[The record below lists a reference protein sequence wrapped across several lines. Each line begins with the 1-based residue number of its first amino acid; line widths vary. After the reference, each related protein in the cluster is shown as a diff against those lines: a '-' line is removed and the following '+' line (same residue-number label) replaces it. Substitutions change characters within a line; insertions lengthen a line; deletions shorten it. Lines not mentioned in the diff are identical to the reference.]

1 MGDFM
6 YQYGLGPAFWL
17 RLLVV
22 IAIFLLLLVSFNT
35 IISRWLKV
43 ERKKLF
49 SYNHVNE
56 KHKNMDW
63 IIRVIAI
70 LSILLGY
77 VINSTRGPTNWYW
90 FLQTWFILA
99 IFFVVSEVVRAF
111 MEHKYAENP
120 NAYKVT
126 ICNIVFTLILFFT
139 LLKTDFFG
147 LI

>member
-1 MGDFM
+1 M
-6 YQYGLGPAFWL
+6 YQYGLEPTFWL
-17 RLLVV
+17 RLVVV
-22 IAIFLLLLVSFNT
+22 ISIFLLLLVSFNV
-35 IISRWLKV
+35 IISRWLKM

-56 KHKNMDW
+56 KHEKIDW

-77 VINSTRGPTNWYW
+77 FINSTRGPTNWYW
-90 FLQTWFILA
+90 FLQPWFILA
-99 IFFVVSEVVRAF
+99 IFIVVSEVFRAF

-126 ICNIVFTLILFFT
+126 ICNMVFTLILFFT
-139 LLKTDFFG
+139 LVKTEFWG